1 MLILGIF
8 TGGHDANAALFD
20 DYRMVAA
27 VQLERMTRIKTDGG
41 RIPAE
46 AIDECLAIAG
56 VTRKDVDVVMLG
68 RGNYPAQYFSHL
80 PWDRALEGRL
90 RRAVG
95 RAKHKSMEREM
106 VRYGR
111 AESEAMFRP
120 DRFLA
125 EQGFRADATLRFFNH
140 HEAHALPCLFHTDW
154 DDALLYTA
162 DGGGDNVQYSHR
174 VFRDGSIDTLYGG
187 DDAFL
192 TPERA
197 DSVGVAYAMATRALG
212 FIPNRH
218 EGKLTGL
225 AAWGEPELADEIA
238 AHFRVTEQG
247 QVLTDFAD
255 RRTMREALLKLFR
268 GHKRETVAASIQHFL
283 EETMLVSVGRLLE
296 RSGSRR
302 LGVSGGVFANVRLN
316 QRLAEELPLN
326 EIFIYPAMSDAGLA
340 AGGALRFLVVRD
352 GFDTWLAN
360 RYRFDAL
367 YYGRDYGDGID
378 ARMSGHA
385 AVQTVG
391 QTLGQNVAGGH
402 IEETAR
408 LLESGAIVAIF
419 TQGMEYGPRALGAR
433 TIMASP
439 ADARV
444 NDRLNRRL
452 QRTEFMP
459 FAPVIAEEDV
469 DTVFEIGSVNSYA
482 ARFMTITCG
491 VRNGWRERL
500 PAVVHV
506 DGTARPQTIRRDA
519 NPTYYDIL
527 AAFKART
534 GLPALV
540 NTSFNVHEEP
550 IVNRPEEC
558 LQALL
563 DRRIDYVVTDRGL
576 YGLEETVNAEQSAA
590 APATAE

>member
-1 MLILGIF
+1 MLILGVF

-41 RIPAE
+41 RMPQE
-46 AIDECLAIAG
+46 AIDECLSIAG
-56 VTRKDVDVVMLG
+56 VTRADVDVVMLG
-68 RGNYPAQYFSHL
+68 RGNYPAQYYSHL
-80 PWDRALEGRL
+80 PWDRALEGKL

-95 RAKHKSMEREM
+95 REKHKSMEREM

-111 AESEAMFRP
+111 SESEPMFRGEK
-120 DRFLA
+120 FLA
-125 EQGFRADATLRFFNH
+125 EEGFRADAGLHFFNH
-140 HEAHALPCLFHTDW
+140 HEAHALPCLFHTNW

-174 VFRDGSIDTLYGG
+174 VFRDGVLDTLYGG
-187 DDAFL
+187 DEAFL

-212 FIPNRH
+212 FTPNRH

-225 AAWGEPELADEIA
+225 AAWGEPEIADQIA
-238 AHFRVTEQG
+238 AHFSVTEQG
-247 QVLTDFAD
+247 QVLTDFPD
-255 RRTMREALLKLFR
+255 RPTMREGLLKLFG

-296 RSGSRR
+296 KSGSRN

-316 QRLAEELPLN
+316 QRLAEELPVD

-340 AGGALRFLVVRD
+340 AGGALRFLLERD
-352 GFDTWLAN
+352 GIETWLAN
-360 RYRFDAL
+360 RYCFDSL

-378 ARMSGHA
+378 TLLSSHA
-385 AVQTVG
+385 AVRPA
-391 QTLGQNVAGGH
+391 AGAH
-402 IEETAR
+402 IDEAAR
-408 LLESGAIVAIF
+408 LLEAGAIVAIF
-419 TQGMEYGPRALGAR
+419 SQGMEYGPRALGAR

-439 ADARV
+439 ADASV
-444 NDRLNRRL
+444 NDRLNERL

-459 FAPVIAEEDV
+459 FAPVVAEEDAA
-469 DTVFEIGSVNSYA
+469 TVFDLGPVNSYA

-491 VRNGWRERL
+491 VRDGWRERI

-534 GLPALV
+534 GLPAMV

-558 LQALL
+558 LKALL
-563 DRRIDYVVTDRGL
+563 DRRVDYVVTDRGL
-576 YGLEETVNAEQSAA
+576 YGLEETVGATAAGA
-590 APATAE
+590 APVNVE

>member
-1 MLILGIF
+1 MLILGVF

-20 DYRMVAA
+20 DYRMLSA
-27 VQLERMTRIKTDGG
+27 VQLERMTRVKTDGG
-41 RIPAE
+41 RMPQE

-56 VTRKDVDVVMLG
+56 VTRADVDVVMLG
-68 RGNYPAQYFSHL
+68 RGNYPAQYYAHL
-80 PWDRALEGRL
+80 PWDRALEGKL

-95 RAKHKSMEREM
+95 REKHKSMEREM

-111 AESEAMFRP
+111 SESEPMFRAEK
-120 DRFLA
+120 FLA
-125 EQGFRADATLRFFNH
+125 EEGFRSDATLRFFNH

-174 VFRDGSIDTLYGG
+174 VFRDGEIQTLYGG

-212 FIPNRH
+212 FTPNRH

-225 AAWGEPELADEIA
+225 AAWGEPEISDRIA
-238 AHFRVTEQG
+238 AHFSVTDQG
-247 QVLTDFAD
+247 QVLTDFPD
-255 RRTMREALLKLFR
+255 RRTMREGLLNLFD
-268 GHKRETVAASIQHFL
+268 GHGRETVAASIQHFL

-296 RSGSRR
+296 KSGSRR

-316 QRLAEELPLN
+316 QRLAEELPVD

-340 AGGALRFLVVRD
+340 AGGALRYLLDRD
-352 GFDTWLAN
+352 GLETWLAN
-360 RYRFDAL
+360 RWRFDAL
-367 YYGRDYGDGID
+367 YYGRDYGDDID
-378 ARMSGHA
+378 RLMGDTPAMTGVPGER
-385 AVQTVG
+385 V
-391 QTLGQNVAGGH
+391 
-402 IEETAR
+402 EETAR
-408 LLESGAIVAIF
+408 LLEAGGIVAIF
-419 TQGMEYGPRALGAR
+419 SQGMEYGPRALGAR

-439 ADARV
+439 ADAGV
-444 NDRLNRRL
+444 NDRLNQRL

-459 FAPVIAEEDV
+459 FAPVVAEEDAA
-469 DTVFEIGSVNSYA
+469 TVFDLGAVNSYA

-491 VRNGWRERL
+491 VRDGWRERI

-506 DGTARPQTIRRDA
+506 DGTARPQTIGRDA

-534 GLPALV
+534 GLPAMV

-558 LQALL
+558 LRALL
-563 DRRIDYVVTDRGL
+563 DRRVDYVVTDRGL
-576 YGLEETVNAEQSAA
+576 YGLKETVNAGSDGPGQVE
-590 APATAE
+590 

>member
-41 RIPAE
+41 RIPQE
-46 AIDECLAIAG
+46 AIDECLLISG
-56 VTRKDVDVVMLG
+56 VTRTEVDVVMLG
-68 RGNYPAQYFSHL
+68 RGNYPAQYYSHL
-80 PWDRALEGRL
+80 PWDRALEDKL

-95 RAKHKSMEREM
+95 REKHKSMEREM

-111 AESEAMFRP
+111 SESAPMFRAEK
-120 DRFLA
+120 FLA
-125 EQGFRADATLRFFNH
+125 EEGFRADATLRFFNH

-174 VFRDGSIDTLYGG
+174 IFRANGQGGDIDTLYGG
-187 DDAFL
+187 DEAFL

-197 DSVGVAYAMATRALG
+197 DSVGVAYAMATRSLG
-212 FIPNRH
+212 FTPNRH

-225 AAWGEPELADEIA
+225 AAWGEPEISDLIA
-238 AHFRVTEQG
+238 AHFSVTDQG
-247 QVLTDFAD
+247 QVLTDFPD
-255 RRTMREALLKLFR
+255 RRTMREGLLALFE
-268 GHKRETVAASIQHFL
+268 GHGRETVAASIQHFL

-296 RSGSRR
+296 KAGSRR

-316 QRLAEELPLN
+316 QRLAEELPVD

-340 AGGALRFLVVRD
+340 AGGALRFLLERD
-352 GFDTWLAN
+352 GLDVWLAN
-360 RYRFDAL
+360 RWRFDAL
-367 YYGRDYGDGID
+367 SYGRDYGDGID
-378 ARMSGHA
+378 TCLSGHTD
-385 AVQTVG
+385 VQA
-391 QTLGQNVAGGH
+391 VAGDH
-402 IEETAR
+402 VEESAR
-408 LLESGAIVAIF
+408 LLEAGAIVAIF
-419 TQGMEYGPRALGAR
+419 SQGMEYGPRALGAR

-439 ADARV
+439 ADAGV
-444 NDRLNRRL
+444 NDRLNTRL
-452 QRTEFMP
+452 ARTEFMP
-459 FAPVIAEEDV
+459 FAPVIAEEDA
-469 DTVFEIGSVNSYA
+469 DTVFDLGPVNSYA

-491 VRNGWRERL
+491 VRDGWRERI

-506 DGTARPQTIRRDA
+506 DGTARPQTIRRDT
-519 NPTYYDIL
+519 NPTYYDVL

-534 GLPALV
+534 GLPTLV

-563 DRRIDYVVTDRGL
+563 DRRVDYVVTDRGL
-576 YGLEETVNAEQSAA
+576 YGLKETVQAA
-590 APATAE
+590 AG